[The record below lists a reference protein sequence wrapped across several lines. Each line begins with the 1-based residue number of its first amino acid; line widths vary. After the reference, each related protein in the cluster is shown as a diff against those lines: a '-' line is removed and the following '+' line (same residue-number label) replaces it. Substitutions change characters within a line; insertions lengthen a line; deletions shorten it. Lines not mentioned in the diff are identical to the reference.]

1 MVRIIVALVA
11 LVALPRPVVGQEPRV
26 AVGGTF
32 NVVAQTRTDDQP
44 LGGTTLGGSALIG
57 VRVAPH
63 VAIEFE
69 PSFGGSYS
77 WQYTYRPAPALTA
90 TVIASRRDTFL
101 PVQARIRMS
110 VLEPVAG
117 VAIVHST
124 IGRHA
129 TVGDT
134 TYFDDSRSE
143 HDLLFVGGLDVA
155 INVSAHVYLVPTFR
169 VLIGPRGSDSSGDPL
184 GEQTSTG
191 AFTFRYGVGVRAGF

>member
-1 MVRIIVALVA
+1 
-11 LVALPRPVVGQEPRV
+11 
-26 AVGGTF
+26 
-32 NVVAQTRTDDQP
+32 
-44 LGGTTLGGSALIG
+44 LGGTTFGGSALFG
-57 VRVAPH
+57 LRVADH

-77 WQYTYRPAPALTA
+77 WQYTYHPAPSLTA
-90 TVIASRRDTFL
+90 TVVASRRDTFL

-110 VLEPVAG
+110 VVEPVAG
-117 VAIVHST
+117 VAVVHST

-134 TYFDDSRSE
+134 AYFDDSRSE
-143 HDLLFVGGLDVA
+143 NDLVFVGGLDAAFRVA
-155 INVSAHVYLVPTFR
+155 THVHLVPTFR
-169 VLIGPRGSDSSGDPL
+169 VFIGPRGSDSSGDPL

>member
-1 MVRIIVALVA
+1 VVRIIVALVA
-11 LVALPRPVVGQEPRV
+11 LVALPRTVVGQEPRV

-32 NVVAQTRTDDQP
+32 NLVAQTRADDQP
-44 LGGTTLGGSALIG
+44 LGGTTFGGSALFG
-57 VRVAPH
+57 VRVASN

-77 WQYTYRPAPALTA
+77 WQYTYRPAPSLTA
-90 TVIASRRDTFL
+90 TVIPSRRDTFL
-101 PVQARIRMS
+101 PVQARTRMS

-117 VAIVHST
+117 VAIVRST

-143 HDLLFVGGLDVA
+143 NALALVGGLDVA
-155 INVSAHVYLVPTFR
+155 CKVAAHVYLVPTFR
-169 VLIGPRGSDSSGDPL
+169 VFIGPRGSSGDPL

-191 AFTFRYGVGVRAGF
+191 AFTFRYGVGMRAGF

>member
-1 MVRIIVALVA
+1 MIFALVA
-11 LVALPRPVVGQEPRV
+11 LVTLPRTVVGQEPR
-26 AVGGTF
+26 ASVGATF
-32 NVVAQTRTDDQP
+32 NLVAQTHSNDQP
-44 LGGTTLGGSALIG
+44 LGGTTLGGAALVG
-57 VRVAPH
+57 VRVSNR

-77 WQYTYRPAPALTA
+77 WQYTYRPAPSLTA

-117 VAIVHST
+117 VAIVHGT

-129 TVGDT
+129 TVADT
-134 TYFDDSRSE
+134 TYFHDSRSQN
-143 HDLLFVGGLDVA
+143 DLALVGGLDVA
-155 INVSAHVYLVPTFR
+155 VTVAAHVYLVPTFR
-169 VLIGPRGSDSSGDPL
+169 VFIGPRGSDSSGDPL